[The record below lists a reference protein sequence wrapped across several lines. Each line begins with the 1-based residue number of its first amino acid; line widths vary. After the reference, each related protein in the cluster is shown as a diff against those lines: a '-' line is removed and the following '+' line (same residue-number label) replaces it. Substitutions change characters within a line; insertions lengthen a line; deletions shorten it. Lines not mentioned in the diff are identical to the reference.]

1 MIEARP
7 SMTEPSAHPIRE
19 IELAAMPATRPRTP
33 SPVIQAS
40 ENQAR
45 AFACWAACSHPAA
58 SRVASFGVQQA
69 PDWPSA
75 SPDNSGLGAPV
86 PGLAVCGCSSMGV
99 VFVLAVAG
107 RFELEGGV
115 FDVKV
120 PDKAGLH
127 LIQEPGGVPVVE
139 AAIVDD
145 HVRRQG
151 GQVGGDRPDV

>member
-1 MIEARP
+1 MTMIEARP
-7 SMTEPSAHPIRE
+7 SMTEPRAHPIRE

-45 AFACWAACSHPAA
+45 AFACRAACSHPA

-69 PDWPSA
+69 PDWPSV

-99 VFVLAVAG
+99 MFVLGVAG
-107 RFELEGGV
+107 RLELERGV
-115 FDVKV
+115 LDVKV
-120 PDKAGLH
+120 PDQAGQ
-127 LIQEPGGVPVVE
+127 IGRASCRE
-139 AAIVDD
+139 
-145 HVRRQG
+145 R
-151 GQVGGDRPDV
+151 